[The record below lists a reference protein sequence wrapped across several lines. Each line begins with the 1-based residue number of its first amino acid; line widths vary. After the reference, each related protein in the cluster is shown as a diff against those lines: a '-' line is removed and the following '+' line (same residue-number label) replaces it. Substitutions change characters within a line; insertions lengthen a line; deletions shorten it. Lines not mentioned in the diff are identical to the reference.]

1 MKPPNITYDANI
13 VYIFVRSLFKSPKS
27 IAICEATKMK
37 QDTNIILNFVSI
49 ILFHGTKV
57 NEQINPTVTFFYDPL
72 IDLLILVSHLFYFIL
87 KRGLCI
93 PWKCEICLLLNV
105 FLITARCGT
114 IVSSIKIGIS
124 AHQINSL
131 SDLFFTSVIFV

>member
-57 NEQINPTVTFFYDPL
+57 NEQINPTVTFFT
-72 IDLLILVSHLFYFIL
+72 ILWLTL
-87 KRGLCI
+87 
-93 PWKCEICLLLNV
+93 
-105 FLITARCGT
+105 
-114 IVSSIKIGIS
+114 
-124 AHQINSL
+124 
-131 SDLFFTSVIFV
+131 